1 MPHQSHLYEE
11 LSWREIRD
19 APKDTV
25 IVIPV
30 GTLEDHGPHLPLN
43 TDVAIVE
50 AVSSRAVEL
59 ERDIALIMPTQV
71 HGYSPHHMDF
81 PGTITIQG
89 KVFLDYM
96 QDIMRSLAHHGFK
109 RMLMVNGHGSNSA
122 WLENAARLS
131 IVEMP
136 HTLCATVNWWAIPEV
151 TEKVKTMRDSERG
164 GTSHACEL
172 ETSLMLAIRPDL
184 VHMEKAVK
192 DISYPTSKYFPARD
206 FYYPPGPV
214 HMMRHWST
222 LSKTGVMGDPT
233 KASAEKGR
241 AWLNA
246 AVEGLRGIIR
256 ELYKMEITDRVDHHS

>member
-1 MPHQSHLYEE
+1 MPHRSHLYDE
-11 LSWREIRD
+11 LSWPEVRD

-43 TDVAIVE
+43 TDVVIVE
-50 AVSSRAVEL
+50 AVSRRAVEL
-59 ERDIALIMPTQV
+59 EKGITLIMPTQV

-81 PGTITIQG
+81 PGAITIQG

-136 HTLCATVNWWAIPEV
+136 HILCAAVNWWAIPEV
-151 TEKVKTMRDSERG
+151 AEKVKTMRDSERG

-184 VHMEKAVK
+184 VQIEKAAK
-192 DISYPTSKYFPARD
+192 DISYPTSRYFPAWD
-206 FYYPPGPV
+206 FYYPSGPV
-214 HMMRHWST
+214 RMMRHWST

-233 KASAEKGR
+233 KASAEKGK
-241 AWLNA
+241 AWLEA

-256 ELYKMEITDRVDHHS
+256 EFYEIEITDRVDHH

>member
-1 MPHQSHLYEE
+1 MPHRTHLYEE
-11 LSWREIRD
+11 LSWSEIRD
-19 APKDTV
+19 APKNTV

-43 TDVAIVE
+43 TDVTIVE
-50 AVSSRAVEL
+50 AVSRRAVEL

-109 RMLMVNGHGSNSA
+109 RMLIVNGHGSNSA

-136 HTLCATVNWWAIPEV
+136 HTLCAAVNWWAIPEV
-151 TEKVKTMRDSERG
+151 AEKVKTMRDSERG

-192 DISYPTSKYFPARD
+192 DISYPTSRYFPARD
-206 FYYPPGPV
+206 FYYPSGPV

-241 AWLNA
+241 AWLDA
-246 AVEGLRGIIR
+246 AIEGLRGIIR
-256 ELYKMEITDRVDHHS
+256 EFYGMVITDRVDHH